1 MPQNTIPSLV
11 ALPVELIFRIL
22 DHLDFVDILISV
34 RGVCGRLNT
43 ITDAYHPYQVKYVFA
58 LLSALSH
65 SISSSFTLGNSNYNY
80 EGNFIALSSLMLSTC

>member
-1 MPQNTIPSLV
+1 MLQNIIPLLV

-43 ITDAYHPYQVKYVFA
+43 ITDVYHPYQVKYVFV
-58 LLSALSH
+58 LLSDLSH
-65 SISSSFTLGNSNYNY
+65 LISSTFALGNSNYTY
-80 EGNFIALSSLMLSTC
+80 